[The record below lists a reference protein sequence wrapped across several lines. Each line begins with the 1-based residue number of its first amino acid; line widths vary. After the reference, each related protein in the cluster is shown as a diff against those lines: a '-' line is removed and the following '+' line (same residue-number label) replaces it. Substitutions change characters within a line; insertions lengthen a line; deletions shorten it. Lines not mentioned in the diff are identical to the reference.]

1 MSNHNLAALKVGQTA
16 LISTLETAPELHQ
29 RLLALGFRTGRQI
42 TLLRR
47 SWLAGPVHVRIGTT
61 EMMLRRRDAQNV
73 KITLLSAGE
82 EL

>member
-1 MSNHNLAALKVGQTA
+1 MSNHNLAALKAGQTA
-16 LISTLETAPELHQ
+16 LISALETPPELHQ

-61 EMMLRRRDAQNV
+61 EVMLRRRDAQNV
-73 KITLLSAGE
+73 KITLLPAGE
-82 EL
+82 RL